1 MTRRVL
7 LLQHMDEDGPGRF
20 GDFLRADGFAIDPV
34 MVHRGEPIPF
44 LAGYDF
50 MYVLGGAMDVWQESE
65 HPWLVAEKAAI
76 REWVEKRARPFLGIC
91 LGHQLLAEALGGTV
105 AQAREQEIGV
115 FDISLKASS
124 AHPVSHGLPNAARV
138 TQWHHAEVTE
148 PPPGAFVFASS
159 PATETQAMLIGD
171 CALGL
176 QFHAE
181 WKSEFIASWA
191 GLPSYVAAM
200 EKVLGS
206 DAHARMMA
214 DAAAIMPDYHR
225 FARRLYDNLMSM
237 AGVRTE
243 A

>member
-7 LLQHMDEDGPGRF
+7 LLQHMDEDSPGRF

-34 MVHRGEPIPF
+34 LVHRGEPIPS

-50 MYVLGGAMDVWQESE
+50 MYVLGGAMDVWQEDD
-65 HPWLVAEKAAI
+65 HPWLAPEKAVI
-76 REWVEKRARPFLGIC
+76 REWVEKRVRPFLGIC

-105 AQAREQEIGV
+105 ALAGEHEIGV
-115 FDISLKASS
+115 FDISLNTGNP
-124 AHPVSHGLPNAARV
+124 HPVSAGLPKAARV
-138 TQWHHAEVTE
+138 TQWHHAEVAS

-159 PATETQAMLIGD
+159 PSTEIQAMLVGN

-200 EKVLGS
+200 EKVLGP
-206 DAHARMMA
+206 DAHARLMA

-225 FARRLYDNLMSM
+225 FARRLYDNLMSV
-237 AGVRTE
+237 AGVRVQ

>member
-7 LLQHMDEDGPGRF
+7 LLQHMDEDSPGRF
-20 GDFLRADGFAIDPV
+20 GDFLHSDGFAIDRV
-34 MVHRGEPIPF
+34 MIHRGETLPS
-44 LAGYDF
+44 LAVYDF
-50 MYVLGGAMDVWQESE
+50 MYVLGGAMDVWQEDE
-65 HPWLVAEKAAI
+65 HSWLIAEKAAI
-76 REWVEKRARPFLGIC
+76 REWVKERARPFLGIC

-105 AQAREQEIGV
+105 TLAGEQEIGV
-115 FDISLKASS
+115 FDISLNAGT
-124 AHPVSHGLPNAARV
+124 AHRMSHGLPKAARV
-138 TQWHHAEVTE
+138 TQWHHAEVAS

-159 PATETQAMLIGD
+159 PVSKIQAMLVGG

-181 WKSEFIASWA
+181 WKNEFIASWA

-200 EKVLGS
+200 EKVLGP

-214 DAAAIMPDYHR
+214 DAATIMPDYHR
-225 FARRLYDNLMSM
+225 FARTLYDNLMSM
-237 AGVRTE
+237 AGLRTE